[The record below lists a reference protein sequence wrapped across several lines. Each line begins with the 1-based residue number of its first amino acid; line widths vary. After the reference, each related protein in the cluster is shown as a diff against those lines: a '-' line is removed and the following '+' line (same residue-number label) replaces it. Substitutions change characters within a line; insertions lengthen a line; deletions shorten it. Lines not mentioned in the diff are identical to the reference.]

1 VTAPIAV
8 VVCTRDRP
16 QTLRRTLDSLAG
28 QDGCPDFEVLVVDQ
42 SRDDGTERELARR
55 RRADP
60 RFRHLRPGRPGLS
73 HAYNAA
79 TAATGAALLAFTDD
93 DCVADPGWLRAV
105 RAGLA
110 GHPQAGLLYGQV
122 LIPPELCSA
131 ENVAGIT
138 PGLPIPER
146 RLLDRRHGFR
156 VTGMGANFAARRE
169 LLEALGGFDE
179 VLGGGGPLE
188 SAQDFDLAYRTFRAR
203 WSILLEPEAIVYH
216 YGFRSHRE
224 WPATVR
230 SYGIGVGGFYA
241 KHLRAGDVRAA
252 SLLLQQAAAQAGRG
266 LVHSLRR
273 NRNGLE
279 WTFLAG
285 VARGMGRSLHF
296 PLDRGRRLY
305 RLPGGGV

>member
-1 VTAPIAV
+1 MTPLMAV

-28 QDGCPDFEVLVVDQ
+28 QRGADFEVVVVDQ
-42 SRDDGTERELARR
+42 SRDDETEREVERR

-60 RFRHLRPGRPGLS
+60 RFRYLRPRRPGLS

-79 TAATGAALLAFTDD
+79 TAATVASVVAFTDD
-93 DCVADPGWLRAV
+93 DCVADPDWLQAV
-105 RAGLA
+105 QTGLA
-110 GHPQAGLLYGQV
+110 SHPQAGLLYGQV
-122 LIPPELCSA
+122 LIPPELRSA
-131 ENVAGIT
+131 ENVVGIT

-188 SAQDFDLAYRTFRAR
+188 SAQDFDLAYRTFRAG
-203 WSILLEPEAIVYH
+203 WSILLEPEAVVYH
-216 YGFRSHRE
+216 YGFRSHGE

-230 SYGIGVGGFYA
+230 SYGVGVGGFYA
-241 KHLRAGDVRAA
+241 KHLRTGDLGAA
-252 SLLLQQAAAQAGRG
+252 RLLLQQAATQAARG
-266 LVHSLRR
+266 LAHSLRR
-273 NRNGLE
+273 NRNGME
-279 WTFLAG
+279 WTFLVG
-285 VARGMGRSLHF
+285 VARGMGRSLRF
-296 PLDRGRRLY
+296 ALDRQHRLY
-305 RLPGGGV
+305 RLPEAGA